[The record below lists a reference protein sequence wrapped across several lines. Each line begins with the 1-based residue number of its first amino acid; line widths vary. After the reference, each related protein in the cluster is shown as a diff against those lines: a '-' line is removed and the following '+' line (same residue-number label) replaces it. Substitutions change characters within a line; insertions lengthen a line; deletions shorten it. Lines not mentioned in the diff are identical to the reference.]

1 MIHFISHINMQRALA
16 ILVCCLL
23 FQYCKQDEPLLIDVY
38 PLRAVLVSAG
48 GERLQFETIIAPPRP
63 IVDYLYKNKIED
75 ESIYKRASW
84 TFNNI
89 PIDAA
94 NNFIGIDTNSRQYLN
109 DTFLLRCKIQED
121 FRAPGVGFG
130 FFPRYGYLEIV
141 QIRPYR

>member
-1 MIHFISHINMQRALA
+1 MKNFIYLVNTVCAL
-16 ILVCCLL
+16 LLLSCCLL
-23 FQYCKQDEPLLIDVY
+23 LQSCKQDEPLLKDVY
-38 PLRAVLVSAG
+38 PVTAVLVSTAA
-48 GERLQFETIIAPPRP
+48 ERLMFQTIVAPPRP
-63 IVDYLYKNKIED
+63 IVDYLYRNPIED

-94 NNFIGIDTNSRQYLN
+94 NSFIGIDTNSRQYLK

-121 FRAPGVGFG
+121 FRDPGVGFG